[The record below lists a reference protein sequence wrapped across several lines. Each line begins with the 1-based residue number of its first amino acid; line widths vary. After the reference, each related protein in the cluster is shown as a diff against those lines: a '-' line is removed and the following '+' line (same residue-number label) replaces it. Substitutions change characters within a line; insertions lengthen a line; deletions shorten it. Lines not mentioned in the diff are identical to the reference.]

1 MTPVPAPDP
10 AYRIS
15 RSGPA
20 AEIRIGDGSR
30 RNALPGRAWAR
41 LAREVGELGADRSLR
56 VVVIRGQGD
65 TFCAGSDVADW
76 VEADTG
82 YVEECFAQMEA
93 AFTAI
98 EDCPVPVIA
107 EIRGVAAG
115 AGCQLALACDL
126 RLMADGARIGMPIAR
141 LGILASPAFA
151 ARLVALAGPAVAR
164 ELLYTGRLLDART
177 AVARGLAEDRVPEAQ
192 LAARTGD
199 LATAVA
205 GHPPAAI
212 RAAKLAVTAAL
223 APQRQAA
230 AVNPRSAVARSDF
243 DRAISAFLGRRS
255 AAAPVPPAAPAP
267 PAV

>member
-10 AYRIS
+10 ALRTS
-15 RSGPA
+15 RSGPV
-20 AEIRIGDGSR
+20 AEIRIGDGHR

-41 LAREVGELGADRSLR
+41 LAREVGELGEDRSLR
-56 VVVIRGQGD
+56 ALVIRGQGD
-65 TFCAGSDVADW
+65 TFCAGSNMTDW
-76 VEADTG
+76 VDADSG
-82 YVEECFAQMEA
+82 YVEESFAHMEA

-151 ARLVALAGPAVAR
+151 ARLVALAGPAAAR
-164 ELLYTGRLLDART
+164 ELLYTGRLLAAHT
-177 AVARGLAEDRVPEAQ
+177 AVARGLAEDSVPEEQ
-192 LAARTGD
+192 LTARTRD
-199 LATAVA
+199 LATAIA
-205 GHPPAAI
+205 GQPPAAI

-230 AVNPRSAVARSDF
+230 AVNPRPAVARPHF
-243 DRAISAFLGRRS
+243 DRAITAFLGQRS
-255 AAAPVPPAAPAP
+255 VTAPAP
-267 PAV
+267 PAG